1 MLVGFM
7 LWPPKETTSVSG
19 ISGISRP
26 EPAQIVAPKR
36 KGERQSQEMGLMGL
50 VGGLSPLP

>member
-26 EPAQIVAPKR
+26 EPAQIVAPKT
-36 KGERQSQEMGLMGL
+36 KGEGQSQEMGLMGL